1 MLYYRYRPIS
11 ELSLKELRY
20 GEMYFSS
27 TKENND
33 PYDGK
38 VFLSYEFDEIKWK
51 YLFERAWL
59 RVDLPKELITEIA
72 LNLSKM
78 VIKNNPKTYEDVMS
92 FDFQKAILASYPK
105 ADLILAYQ
113 LSLLIKQ
120 FIEIYTPEKP
130 YTVSFSKKP
139 NDMLMWSHYASQHKG
154 YCLVFRELDGCL
166 YQNKLNKIT
175 TIRNLAIGDK
185 FQFCDVSYVSACKL
199 LDASRFMP
207 AGISDITF
215 QDEADRLEFIMENE
229 NSALEKHIC
238 WEYEKE
244 ARLLLYPTYAWIMG
258 KHIEFTKE
266 ERLFYYEPTQLVGII
281 LGALMDENYKD
292 RVKEIVKRNNRKI
305 AETHKE
311 GAIFDFVLFEASM
324 LNNRR
329 EVSVQPTE
337 IYRWGD
343 VITKDNKDFYSRY
356 QDWNNGWAL
365 VFNGQGGAHSQQ
377 FS

>member
-27 TKENND
+27 TQENND
-33 PYDGK
+33 PYDSK
-38 VFLSYEFDEIKWK
+38 IFLLYEFDEDKWK
-51 YLFERAWL
+51 RIFERAWL
-59 RVDLPKELITEIA
+59 NVNLPKESLTSIA
-72 LNLSKM
+72 LNLAKL
-78 VIKNNPKTYEDVMS
+78 VIKNNLKTYEEIIS
-92 FDFQKAILASYPK
+92 FDFQKAILATNPNLG
-105 ADLILAYQ
+105 DIIAYQ

-130 YTVSFSKKP
+130 YTISFSKIG

-154 YCLVFRELDGCL
+154 YCLIFKEMDGSL
-166 YQNKLNKIT
+166 YQNKFNKIT
-175 TIRNLAIGDK
+175 SIRNSVIGDK
-185 FQFCDVSYVSACKL
+185 FQFCDITYVSESKP

-207 AGISDITF
+207 AGLSDIVF
-215 QDEADRLEFIMENE
+215 QDEIDGLEFIMENE
-229 NSALEKHIC
+229 NRSLEKHIC

-244 ARLLLYPTYAWIMG
+244 ARLLLYPTYAWVMG

-281 LGALMDENYKD
+281 LGALMDENDKA
-292 RVKEIVKRNNRKI
+292 RIKEIVKRNNRKI

-324 LNNRR
+324 LNSRR
-329 EVSVQPTE
+329 EVSVQPIE

-343 VITKDNKDFYSRY
+343 VITKDNKDFNSRY

-365 VFNGQGGAHSQQ
+365 VFNGNGGACRQQ

>member
-1 MLYYRYRPIS
+1 
-11 ELSLKELRY
+11 
-20 GEMYFSS
+20 MYFSS
-27 TKENND
+27 TQENND
-33 PYDGK
+33 PYDSK
-38 VFLSYEFDEIKWK
+38 IFLLYEFDEDKWK
-51 YLFERAWL
+51 RIFERAWL
-59 RVDLPKELITEIA
+59 NVNLPKESLTSIA
-72 LNLSKM
+72 LNLAKL
-78 VIKNNPKTYEDVMS
+78 VIKNNLKTYEEIIS
-92 FDFQKAILASYPK
+92 FDFQKAILATNPNLG
-105 ADLILAYQ
+105 DIIAYQ

-130 YTVSFSKKP
+130 YTISFSKIG

-154 YCLVFRELDGCL
+154 YCLIFKEMDGSL
-166 YQNKLNKIT
+166 YQNKFNKIT
-175 TIRNLAIGDK
+175 SIRNSVIGDK
-185 FQFCDVSYVSACKL
+185 FQFCDITYVSESKP

-207 AGISDITF
+207 AGLSDIVF
-215 QDEADRLEFIMENE
+215 QDEIDGLEFIMENE
-229 NSALEKHIC
+229 NRSLEKHIC

-244 ARLLLYPTYAWIMG
+244 ARLLLYPTYAWVMG

-281 LGALMDENYKD
+281 LGALMDENDKA
-292 RVKEIVKRNNRKI
+292 RIKEIVKRNNRKI

-324 LNNRR
+324 LNSRR
-329 EVSVQPTE
+329 EVSVQPIE

-343 VITKDNKDFYSRY
+343 VITKDNKDFNSRY

-365 VFNGQGGAHSQQ
+365 VFNGNGGACRQQ